1 MISSKFDV
9 ELNQWKKT
17 AYRGLTSNR
26 KRDSMRGEGCQALSM
41 QKKPTIRDIA
51 REAGVSDTAV
61 SLSFQQNS
69 RVSAATRERVL
80 AVARRLSYFPNRSAR
95 NLRYGNSRTIGF
107 VVIEIT
113 NPFYSRMIRS
123 SERIALGLGYDVLFA
138 ESYWD
143 PQKEIRIV
151 SNMIENRVAGILMC
165 FCENTRESLELIQ
178 QSRLPLI
185 AVDTCPPHYKGSYV
199 TNALVS
205 AGRMAAEHL
214 LAAGCR
220 HPVFFNA
227 STSMSRFSS
236 FQLLL
241 KGFRDG
247 LLARGMRLPDPAII
261 NADWTIEGGSA
272 GFTELLS
279 RGQRFDGIFCVNDL
293 CAFGVIDAAERAGC
307 RVGKDFAIMGID
319 NLEIGGISRISLTS
333 IDQPYDHII
342 ELATRSLIESIE
354 NNSPCAVRKRLKPT
368 LVVRESTNLARKST

>member
-1 MISSKFDV
+1 MH
-9 ELNQWKKT
+9 KT
-17 AYRGLTSNR
+17 
-26 KRDSMRGEGCQALSM
+26 
-41 QKKPTIRDIA
+41 PTIRDIA

-80 AVARRLSYFPNRSAR
+80 AVARRLNYFPNRSAR
-95 NLRYGNSRTIGF
+95 NLRYGGSRTIGF

-123 SERIALGLGYDVLFA
+123 AERIALELGYDVLFA

-143 PQKEIRIV
+143 AQKEIRIV

-165 FCENTRESLELIQ
+165 FCENTRESFNLIQ
-178 QSRLPLI
+178 QSGLPLI
-185 AVDTCPPHYKGSYV
+185 AVDTCPPRYKGPYV
-199 TNALVS
+199 TNALAS

-214 LAAGCR
+214 LDAGCR

-227 STSMSRFSS
+227 SVAMSGFSS

-241 KGFRDG
+241 KGFREG
-247 LLARGMRLPDPAII
+247 LRSRGTLLPDAAII
-261 NADWTIEGGSA
+261 NSDWTIDGGIA
-272 GFTELLS
+272 GFAELLS
-279 RGQRFDGIFCVNDL
+279 RRQPFDGIFCVNDL
-293 CAFGVIDAAERAGC
+293 CAFGVVDAAERADYKAG
-307 RVGKDFAIMGID
+307 RDFAIMGID
-319 NLEIGGISRISLTS
+319 NLEIGGIHRISLTS

-354 NNSPCAVRKRLKPT
+354 NNKPCTVRKRMTPT
-368 LVVRESTNLARKST
+368 LVVRKSTRLQKKPS